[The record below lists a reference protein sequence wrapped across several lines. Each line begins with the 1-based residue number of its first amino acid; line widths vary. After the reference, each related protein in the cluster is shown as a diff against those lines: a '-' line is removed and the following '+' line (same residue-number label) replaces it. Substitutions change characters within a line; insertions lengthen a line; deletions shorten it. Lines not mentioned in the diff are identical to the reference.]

1 MSQGDRK
8 KIGID
13 RMQPILVDAEGKVWS
28 ATPPFFWM
36 RPRQA
41 EGNIVDYAV
50 SNLGFIHIWPVDGSS
65 IVVSL
70 RPDLVR
76 PKTMAGAFYAMA
88 DLRPVRVFISS
99 TTTTKQRWELFN
111 SLDRALN
118 RIDRLVAAARRSS
131 IGNQILR
138 VWETLTANDY
148 AHFRLA
154 SRGAAIARR
163 RSHSQRAAEAPPPRR
178 GKAAIWASDLAAA
191 FLTRLDAVSSLSFA

>member
-1 MSQGDRK
+1 MSHDRK

-41 EGNIVDYAV
+41 EGNILDYAV

-65 IVVSL
+65 IIVSL

-76 PKTMAGAFYAMA
+76 RKTMAAAFYAVA
-88 DLRPVRVFISS
+88 DLRPVRVFISA

-111 SLDRALN
+111 SLDHALT
-118 RIDRLVAAARRSS
+118 RIDRLVAAARRSPV
-131 IGNQILR
+131 GNQLLR
-138 VWETLTANDY
+138 VWENLTANDN
-148 AHFRLA
+148 AQLQLA
-154 SRGAAIARR
+154 SALLHLCDFTPSRDDREELVPQPAR
-163 RSHSQRAAEAPPPRR
+163 A
-178 GKAAIWASDLAAA
+178 
-191 FLTRLDAVSSLSFA
+191 